1 MICSTVELHPQR
13 NRESQRRE
21 SSPRRRGYEPR
32 ALARGRCVRDRVR
45 TPPGNRTPPMGF
57 GNPARRQPEQCMDVA
72 LRRRMRASVVVPLEG
87 LEPSPATFVAS
98 CPILGTVAD
107 VRGLLTAFVRVVAGK
122 ASPRAVTGSRRRWR
136 PHRRGQARRPLT
148 RTGHLRGGAPG
159 ASLTRSPECRYL
171 RPVIVTVTDVYR
183 PERSA
188 SPPIIARSGGI
199 EPTISGWRDRR
210 TDHCPTSAKS
220 RISGSRHATRPTV
233 THHPTV
239 PWTAVSEGG
248 PGGGM
253 TPPGEGLA
261 TNLPVIQRAR
271 RDSNPQPAG

>member
-1 MICSTVELHPQR
+1 M
-13 NRESQRRE
+13 
-21 SSPRRRGYEPR
+21 
-32 ALARGRCVRDRVR
+32 RDRVR

-122 ASPRAVTGSRRRWR
+122 APPRAVTGSRRRWR

-210 TDHCPTSAKS
+210 TDHCPTSA
-220 RISGSRHATRPTV
+220 R
-233 THHPTV
+233 
-239 PWTAVSEGG
+239 
-248 PGGGM
+248 
-253 TPPGEGLA
+253 EGLA
-261 TNLPVIQRAR
+261 TNLPEIRGPGGTRTRNQPVNNRTLDHRAADPDR
-271 RDSNPQPAG
+271 LWRLGLHGRMRVERSARGESLPTSCARSR